1 MQMSIRSLFACEGAA
16 LGSRGLRVRVAA
28 PATQARPISSAAAAT
43 SIWARCIMASETCR
57 ERAALVRGCSKR
69 QAGQH

>member
-1 MQMSIRSLFACEGAA
+1 M
-16 LGSRGLRVRVAA
+16 RVAA